1 MKNYSKPEIA
11 FVNFGVKAA
20 ADCSLTVSTNSGN
33 ASACTYDLGG
43 GFLLFL
49 STSLDGGK
57 CSVTPQNGDES
68 EFCYHVPIAGSRIF
82 HS

>member
-20 ADCSLTVSTNSGN
+20 GDCSLTVSTNFGS
-33 ASACTYDLGG
+33 ASTCTYDLGG
-43 GFLLFL
+43 GFHLFL
-49 STSLDGGK
+49 SLDK

>member
-20 ADCSLTVSTNSGN
+20 GDCSLTVSTNFGS
-33 ASACTYDLGG
+33 ASTCTYDLGG

-49 STSLDGGK
+49 SLDK
-57 CSVTPQNGDES
+57 CSVTPQNGD
-68 EFCYHVPIAGSRIF
+68 AGSRIV

>member
-20 ADCSLTVSTNSGN
+20 GDCSLTVSTNFGS
-33 ASACTYDLGG
+33 ASTCTYDLGG
-43 GFLLFL
+43 GFHLLL
-49 STSLDGGK
+49 SLDK

>member
-20 ADCSLTVSTNSGN
+20 GDCSLTVSTNFGS
-33 ASACTYDLGG
+33 ASTCTYDLGG

-49 STSLDGGK
+49 SLDK
-57 CSVTPQNGDES
+57 CSVTPQNGDER

>member
-20 ADCSLTVSTNSGN
+20 GDCSLTVSTNFGS
-33 ASACTYDLGG
+33 ASTCTYDLGG

-49 STSLDGGK
+49 SLDN

>member
-20 ADCSLTVSTNSGN
+20 GDCSLTVSTNFGS
-33 ASACTYDLGG
+33 ASTCTYDLGG
-43 GFLLFL
+43 GSLLFL
-49 STSLDGGK
+49 SLDT
-57 CSVTPQNGDES
+57 CSVTPPNGDES

>member
-20 ADCSLTVSTNSGN
+20 GDCSLTVSTNFGS
-33 ASACTYDLGG
+33 ASTCTYDLGG

-49 STSLDGGK
+49 SLDK

-68 EFCYHVPIAGSRIF
+68 EFCYHVPIAGSRIL

>member
-20 ADCSLTVSTNSGN
+20 GDCSLTVSTNFGS
-33 ASACTYDLGG
+33 ASTCTYDLGG

-49 STSLDGGK
+49 SLDK
-57 CSVTPQNGDES
+57 CSVTPQNGDKS

>member
-20 ADCSLTVSTNSGN
+20 GDCSLAVSTNSAD
-33 ASACTYDLGG
+33 ASTCTYDLGG
-43 GFLLFL
+43 GFFLFL
-49 STSLDGGK
+49 SLDK